1 MDSSPR
7 GTVGISLALTSAEM
21 SQKTV
26 QSIVGRLVT
35 DEEFRR
41 RFLHDPLE
49 VLKALQDQGF
59 ELTAGE
65 IGALL
70 RTDRALWAD
79 AAARIDQQL
88 QRASFRRD

>member
-1 MDSSPR
+1 M
-7 GTVGISLALTSAEM
+7 A
-21 SQKTV
+21 QKTV
-26 QSIVGRLVT
+26 QLIIGRLLT
-35 DEEFRR
+35 DEELRR

-49 VLKALQDQGF
+49 VLTALQDHGF

-79 AAARIDQQL
+79 AAARIDRQL
-88 QRASFRRD
+88 QGASLRRD